1 VFLKNS
7 SIFEIIFN
15 IENYSIMNEKID
27 ITFEQIRRYN
37 TWEGPFA
44 QTGYERTN
52 FLEKITKY
60 IDTRLVKVLVGQRR
74 AGKSYLLRQIMNIL
88 ISEKGVNPKN
98 LFFVNKEFT
107 AFDDIR
113 TASDLEELFTY
124 YRTELKV
131 EGKIYLFLDEVQNIE
146 AWETFVNS
154 YSQDFI
160 EDYELFVTGSNS
172 NLLSGELATLLSGR
186 YVEFE
191 ILPFGYSEYIQVKEL
206 PAGKESFL
214 EYLQTGGLPELFH
227 LNSEELR
234 RNYLLS
240 LKNTVILR
248 DILDRHKIK
257 DLPLLEELFKFLAIN
272 VGNLTSISSIINYFK
287 SKQKKTNY
295 ETVSSYVRFLSDT
308 FIFHQAERYN
318 VRGKQVLGGACKYY
332 LNDLAFKNLL
342 FGVLPTDIG
351 YNLENYVYL
360 QLRRVGYEVQVGIL
374 NNLEIDFVAQ
384 KSDRIIY
391 VQVCYL
397 LSNEKVVAREF
408 GNLLQIKDNHEKY
421 VVSLDD
427 VKFSNYEGIIH
438 LHPWELM
445 NI

>member
-1 VFLKNS
+1 
-7 SIFEIIFN
+7 
-15 IENYSIMNEKID
+15 
-27 ITFEQIRRYN
+27 
-37 TWEGPFA
+37 
-44 QTGYERTN
+44 
-52 FLEKITKY
+52 
-60 IDTRLVKVLVGQRR
+60 
-74 AGKSYLLRQIMNIL
+74 MNIL

-131 EGKIYLFLDEVQNIE
+131 EGQTYIFLDEVQNIE

-160 EDYELFVTGSNS
+160 EDYDLFVTGSNS

-206 PAGKESFL
+206 AAGKKSFL
-214 EYLQTGGLPELFH
+214 EYLQIGGLPELFH

-295 ETVSSYVRFLSDT
+295 ETLSSYVRFLTDT
-308 FIFHQAERYN
+308 FIFHQAERYK
-318 VRGKQVLGGACKYY
+318 VRGKQVLGGSCKYY

-342 FGVLPTDIG
+342 FGLLPTDIG

-360 QLRRVGYEVQVGIL
+360 QLRRVGYEVHVGIL